1 MSFQDVRGRLGDAV
15 LSFVEASSRL
25 VACSLQLKR
34 DDLVRGRKGR
44 DVKKQTIGAMAA
56 GALAVVSWAATASA
70 ETAVAQPVAQ
80 PTGTEQ
86 ISYGRPNTVLLGG
99 GISIFLAS
107 YVPSAIVAVVNDNSY
122 DKHLYVPLVGPWLD
136 LADRPGCGGI
146 GQSGCPT
153 ENGYRALLV
162 VVGSFQAL
170 GVLAAAVGAAVPE
183 RQVTG
188 PPAKAIARPTVHVL
202 PAQVSRDGYGLAAFG
217 NF

>member
-1 MSFQDVRGRLGDAV
+1 LTLAV
-15 LSFVEASSRL
+15 EE
-25 VACSLQLKR
+25 

-44 DVKKQTIGAMAA
+44 DVKKQTIRAMAA
-56 GALAVVSWAATASA
+56 GALAVGSWTATASA
-70 ETAVAQPVAQ
+70 ETAAAQPPPQ
-80 PTGTEQ
+80 PTGEER
-86 ISYGRPNTVLLGG
+86 ISYARPNSILLGG

-107 YVPSAIVAVVNDNSY
+107 YVPSAVVAVVNDNTY
-122 DKHLYVPLVGPWLD
+122 DKHLYIPVVGPWLD

-170 GVLAAAVGAAVPE
+170 GVLATAVGAAVPE
-183 RQVTG
+183 RQIIG
-188 PPAKAIARPTVHVL
+188 PPAKATARPTVHVL